1 MTITGLSNNYYL
13 INNKN
18 FVTVNAFANPIKYLE
33 VKATNNFTSKIKVL
47 RFYPINGQCV
57 FDLNPFIK
65 STFNNPNLDV
75 ATNLNEV
82 VIEFKT
88 KSLTNVFVTQNITKF
103 FIRGGNQSGVY
114 PNGNLKFNYLNNNDK
129 INLLITKKVPNWNFL
144 YDIYKINNGIF
155 DFTSVNPSASEQLE
169 VPCNGKYIKFL
180 NQYGTYSY
188 WYFDAYEIKN
198 TTRALD
204 MIERQNTFQDL
215 GVTVKT
221 EIELRGKVPERYNE
235 IIKHLLFSTEIY
247 NETDG
252 IKLKLKSETH
262 IENVIDKVFD
272 YKINFELQNE
282 INPSLLC

>member
-114 PNGNLKFNYLNNNDK
+114 PNRNSRLNYLDSNTAVSFLISQIIPTWNDYE
-129 INLLITKKVPNWNFL
+129 L
-144 YDIYKINNGIF
+144 YYMSYN
-155 DFTSVNPSASEQLE
+155 
-169 VPCNGKYIKFL
+169 
-180 NQYGTYSY
+180 NQYLDIRINIKS
-188 WYFDAYEIKN
+188 FEKFEI
-198 TTRALD
+198 
-204 MIERQNTFQDL
+204 
-215 GVTVKT
+215 
-221 EIELRGKVPERYNE
+221 LRN
-235 IIKHLLFSTEIY
+235 
-247 NETDG
+247 
-252 IKLKLKSETH
+252 
-262 IENVIDKVFD
+262 
-272 YKINFELQNE
+272 
-282 INPSLLC
+282 